1 LEDREEAEET
11 ERTALGREWALICR
25 EYLEEREVAVDRE
38 VVLREAEDCRLRTV
52 EAWEDSSSAG
62 WEASM
67 VVKEA
72 TDVMMGVACS
82 CRCCGGGG

>member
-38 VVLREAEDCRLRTV
+38 VAVLREAED
-52 EAWEDSSSAG
+52 
-62 WEASM
+62 
-67 VVKEA
+67 
-72 TDVMMGVACS
+72 
-82 CRCCGGGG
+82 